1 MSQSPIS
8 RRDWFRLRL
17 SPSASSPS
25 DSALDDSDEGSGA
38 RSTPSNPTPLAPTP
52 LAPVPEPPNH
62 DGMDL
67 SQLPPMREA
76 LLEASQLDELASD
89 IQTYGQQIQL
99 LHRGLADSKPNQTP
113 MPSSEQISWAISCL
127 QSGQIQRL
135 QIRYRWNS
143 ALWIDTLENRSGSFR
158 LVRIQHATG

>member
-17 SPSASSPS
+17 SPSNTSLSPS
-25 DSALDDSDEGSGA
+25 EQNDSAEGIPS
-38 RSTPSNPTPLAPTP
+38 RSTP

-113 MPSSEQISWAISCL
+113 MPSSEQISWAIRCL
-127 QSGQIQRL
+127 QNGQIQRL
-135 QIRYRWNS
+135 QIRYRWNH
-143 ALWIDTLENRSGSFR
+143 ALWIDTLENKAGAFR